1 MRANCSKRSKFFAIA
16 ERTCRCNVR
25 DSGKIFFRNPWRE
38 KEEKRGEFVTF
49 SFSFFFFRWRD
60 ISKGGYILEIRW
72 KKDGRCRCVWL
83 VRILNILQWTWA
95 VGFELFRKVSSQ
107 EILRC
112 WRIPFF
118 LSFLFFIRLI
128 RLSQVFKPGI
138 PFLFFSVLI
147 TKMFKIIKEIF
158 AGQLVS
164 SLARWISVY
173 FTTIINYTGNE
184 TSRRISVLFAIQYIL
199 SKHYFLHSI

>member
-1 MRANCSKRSKFFAIA
+1 MVDVDAFDWYGYLIFCNEHEQLDLNYSGKFLRRKFFVA
-16 ERTCRCNVR
+16 EE
-25 DSGKIFFRNPWRE
+25 SL
-38 KEEKRGEFVTF
+38 
-49 SFSFFFFRWRD
+49 FSFFSFFHSSDTVESSFQARD
-60 ISKGGYILEIRW
+60 SILI
-72 KKDGRCRCVWL
+72 
-83 VRILNILQWTWA
+83 
-95 VGFELFRKVSSQ
+95 
-107 EILRC
+107 
-112 WRIPFF
+112 
-118 LSFLFFIRLI
+118 
-128 RLSQVFKPGI
+128 
-138 PFLFFSVLI
+138 FSVLI

>member
-1 MRANCSKRSKFFAIA
+1 MRANCSKCSKFFAIA

-118 LSFLFFIRLI
+118 FLFFFSFVWYGWVKFS
-128 RLSQVFKPGI
+128 SQGFRPY
-138 PFLFFSVLI
+138 FFPYLLPRCL
-147 TKMFKIIKEIF
+147 K
-158 AGQLVS
+158 
-164 SLARWISVY
+164 
-173 FTTIINYTGNE
+173 
-184 TSRRISVLFAIQYIL
+184 
-199 SKHYFLHSI
+199 